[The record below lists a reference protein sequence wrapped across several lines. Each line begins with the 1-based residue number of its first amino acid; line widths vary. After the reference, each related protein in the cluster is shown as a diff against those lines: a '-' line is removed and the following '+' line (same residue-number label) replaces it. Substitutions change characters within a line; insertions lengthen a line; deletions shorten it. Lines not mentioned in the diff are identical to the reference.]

1 MGATIKIPTTFTAI
15 DKFSTIVSKMGKG
28 IKTFGNDSV
37 SAMKRFDNKVSTSFG
52 KLSNLSQMALGL
64 GAGAIFGLAI
74 QNNIEY
80 EDSLASVSTITGVT
94 GKGLADLE
102 AMSMKTA
109 VSQRMLGK
117 DVLKAYEL
125 IGSAKP
131 ELLSNVKLLDEVTN
145 AAVTLAKAGRM
156 ELAPAAES
164 LTNTLNQFGLG
175 GEQAKNVIDNLANG
189 AQLGSASIVETSDSL
204 AKFGTIAAATGTK
217 VNESIALIQLVSP
230 FEKGAEAG
238 TKLRNVLGKMAG
250 AKILPK
256 DAAAVL
262 QRLGVDLNV
271 VTNKALP
278 LSVRLK
284 EMSKV
289 GKNATDVMQ
298 VFGTENAALAQAI
311 FNNVGSF
318 DKMLKGVDKS
328 GTALEQAKSQTNTF
342 AEAIKNIKTSFLNTT
357 TATQSQ
363 NATLDT
369 FKSILFTVGD
379 NMDTVVTVALGLV
392 GAFLLM
398 KAILIATTVVTGAY
412 NVVLGIST
420 AITQNN
426 KRALIG
432 NAVAQN
438 AYKVAMAIGTGV
450 TWLATAATTAF
461 GIALNL
467 GLWPILAIV
476 AAIGAVI
483 LIITNWS
490 AITDWFGAKW
500 EQFTSW
506 ISELWGKVVA
516 FFSEFDFKAM
526 FMGIGQAIIE
536 YMLFPLKS
544 VLKLV
549 AMIPGSVGEAAQ
561 AGLDKLNEMTDLK
574 AQFGSSEGGALP
586 STNQASS
593 ESVQK
598 SITQNN
604 LAINIKDKGKNV
616 ESVQQGNQKGGIG
629 IKMTNTV
636 GAF

>member
-1 MGATIKIPTTFTAI
+1 MGATIKIPTIFTAV
-15 DKFSTIVSKMGKG
+15 DKFSSVVSKMGKG
-28 IKTFGNDSV
+28 IKTFGADSV
-37 SAMKRFDNKVSTSFG
+37 SAMKRFDNKISSTFG

-64 GAGAIFGLAI
+64 GVGAVFGLAI

-80 EDSLASVSTITGVT
+80 EDSLASVATITGVT

-131 ELLSNVKLLDEVTN
+131 ELLSNTKLLDEVTN
-145 AAVTLAKAGRM
+145 SAVTLAKAGRM

-175 GEQAKNVIDNLANG
+175 GEKAKNIIDNLANG

-217 VNESIALIQLVSP
+217 VNESVALIQLVSP

-238 TKLRNVLGKMAG
+238 TKLRNILGKMAG

-256 DAAAVL
+256 DASLVL
-262 QRLGVDLNV
+262 QRLGVNLDV
-271 VTNKALP
+271 VTDKSLP

-298 VFGTENAALAQAI
+298 VFGTENAALAQAV

-318 DKMLKGVDKS
+318 DKMLAGVDKS
-328 GTALEQAKSQTNTF
+328 GTALEQAKLQTNTF
-342 AEAIKNIKTSFLNTT
+342 KSAIDNIKVSFLNTT

-363 NATLDT
+363 NSTLDA
-369 FKSILFTVGD
+369 FKSILFAVGD
-379 NMDTVVTVALGLV
+379 NMDTVVTVALALV
-392 GAFLLM
+392 GAFVLL
-398 KAILIATTVVTGAY
+398 KVILIASTVATTAY
-412 NVVLGIST
+412 NIVLGIST

-432 NAVAQN
+432 NVVAQN

-467 GLWPILAIV
+467 GLWPILAIIAAV
-476 AAIGAVI
+476 AAVI
-483 LIITNWS
+483 LVIQNWS
-490 AITDWFGAKW
+490 AITDWFGQKW

-506 ISELWGKVVA
+506 ISELWGKVVS
-516 FFSEFDFKAM
+516 FFTEFDFKAM
-526 FMGIGQAIIE
+526 FIGIGQAIID
-536 YMLFPLKS
+536 YMLFPLKG

-549 AMIPGSVGEAAQ
+549 AMIPGAVGEAAQ
-561 AGLDKLNEMTDLK
+561 SGLDKLNEMTDLS
-574 AQFGSSEGGALP
+574 AQFEGGKKEVLP
-586 STNQASS
+586 STTQAGSQ
-593 ESVQK
+593 SVQK

-604 LAINIKDKGKNV
+604 LAIDIKDKGGNV
-616 ESVQQGNQKGGIG
+616 AGVQQTKGGGG
-629 IKMTNTV
+629 IPIKVGNTV